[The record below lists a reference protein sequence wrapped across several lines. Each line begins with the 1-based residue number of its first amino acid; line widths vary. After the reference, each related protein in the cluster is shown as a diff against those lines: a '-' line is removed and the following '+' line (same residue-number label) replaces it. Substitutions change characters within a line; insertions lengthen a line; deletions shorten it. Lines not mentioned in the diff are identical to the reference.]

1 MGRGGERSDGQ
12 CLMRIS
18 QKLHNFKEKNEVRER
33 EGGRDKVIVHFL
45 SFCSLFSQANI
56 PFSSEVSNS
65 LFYYLDKFL
74 LLTVGNTLHMYKYHI
89 NPSPPPDIKR

>member
-1 MGRGGERSDGQ
+1 MGGGGERSDGQ

-33 EGGRDKVIVHFL
+33 GRERQSNCTFSLIL
-45 SFCSLFSQANI
+45 LSLFSQANI